1 MTLKKIG
8 RWCKFLN
15 VWTYILKDSSR
26 NNLTKMNQSYLEF
39 DESTKVLY
47 FQYIF
52 NTNDYLKWED
62 FRTIGKLITNELG
75 VRKYISDGE
84 SKLDKKKKNKYNII
98 KYQCII
104 DDKISEKKIFDI
116 IGKIDSKASEMCS
129 TFQIQKMLL

>member
-26 NNLTKMNQSYLEF
+26 NRLTKMNQSYFEF

-52 NTNDYLKWED
+52 NTNDSFVWED
-62 FRTIGKLITNELG
+62 FRAIAKMVANELG
-75 VRKYISDGE
+75 VKKFISDGE
-84 SKLDKKKKNKYNII
+84 SKVDKKKKNKYNRII
-98 KYQCII
+98 FHCILE
-104 DDKISEKKIFDI
+104 DKPTPEVIKQLTILINQKAVEIEVGKNSTSE
-116 IGKIDSKASEMCS
+116 
-129 TFQIQKMLL
+129 